1 MIAKQDI
8 LDRAAEWQLRVGIVE
23 KDYVLGWLLAALGAH
38 AIAGTR
44 WIFKGGTCIKKCYL
58 ETYRFSEDLDFSLL
72 QDAPYTE
79 EELHG
84 ILQSVARSA
93 SEMSGITFPLDRVR
107 IRSRLDKQGRT
118 TFEGVI
124 YYRGPLDTPEV
135 ARVLFDITK
144 HEPVLALAEHRPIFH
159 PYPDYLPEGAAV
171 TAYSLPE
178 LLAEKTRALYER
190 ARPRDLYDVVYLLE
204 NKPDAFDLSHVR
216 DLFAGKCAAKAIVIP
231 STARILEVVQN
242 DAELRA
248 EWENMLAHQLPAR
261 PKLDDLLGRL
271 PDLLRWIDVP
281 MAVMPVMGLRQAPIA
296 AGETIVAPPSIQYWG
311 GGAPLETIRFA
322 GANRLLLEFTY
333 NGRHRRVEPY
343 SLRRAQTGNLLFYGW
358 EEGSDH
364 IKAFNTA
371 MMADVRPTNT
381 SFQPRYRIEFTP
393 YGPIVAPEAAQPI
406 RMSAPYSGVAPR
418 TRSSYQKRHYGSTY
432 VFECPFCSKKFRHSK
447 NDSTL
452 RKHKAKDGYWDC
464 PGRTGYLV
472 SME

>member
-8 LDRAAEWQLRVGIVE
+8 IDRAAEWQLRVDIVE

-38 AIAGTR
+38 SIAGPH
-44 WIFKGGTCIKKCYL
+44 WVFKGGTCIKKCYL

-72 QDAPYTE
+72 QDASYTE

-84 ILQSVARSA
+84 ILQSVAGSA
-93 SEMSGITFPLDRVR
+93 SDMSGIAFPPDRVK
-107 IRSRLDKQGRT
+107 IRSRLDKQGRA
-118 TFEGVI
+118 TFEGTI

-144 HEPVLALAEHRPIFH
+144 HEPVLAHAERRCVSH
-159 PYPDYLPEGAAV
+159 PYPDSLPDGAAV

-178 LLAEKTRALYER
+178 LLAEKLRALYER

-204 NKPDAFDLSHVR
+204 NKPDAFELPRVR
-216 DLFAGKCAAKAIVIP
+216 ELFAGKCAAKGIETP
-231 STARILEVVQN
+231 STDRILEVVQN
-242 DAELRA
+242 DAELRS
-248 EWENMLAHQLPAR
+248 EWENMLAHQLPVL
-261 PKLDDLLGRL
+261 PKLGDLLGRL

-281 MAVMPVMGLRQAPIA
+281 MAAMPLIGLRQAPLA
-296 AGETIVAPPSIQYWG
+296 ATETIVAPPSIQYWG
-311 GGAPLETIRFA
+311 SGAPLETIRFA

-333 NGRHRRVEPY
+333 DGRHRRVEPY

-371 MMADVRPTNT
+371 LMADVRATNT
-381 SFQPRYRIEFTP
+381 SFQPRYRIEFTSF
-393 YGPIVAPEAAQPI
+393 GPIVAPETAQPI
-406 RMSAPYSGVAPR
+406 RVSAPYSGVAPR
-418 TRSSYQKRHYGSTY
+418 SRSSYQTRYYGPTY
-432 VFECPFCSKKFRHSK
+432 VFECPFCNKKFRHSK

-464 PGRTGYLV
+464 LGRTGYLV